1 MKSGGL
7 AHLVHQIFQRTG
19 LPPDEFWA
27 KPRGAQLFML
37 ASTQIVLEEERQ
49 REKALDT
56 LRQGR

>member
-1 MKSGGL
+1 VGGL

-27 KPRGAQLFML
+27 KPRGSQLFML

-49 REKALDT
+49 RDKSIEALT
-56 LRQGR
+56 RRR